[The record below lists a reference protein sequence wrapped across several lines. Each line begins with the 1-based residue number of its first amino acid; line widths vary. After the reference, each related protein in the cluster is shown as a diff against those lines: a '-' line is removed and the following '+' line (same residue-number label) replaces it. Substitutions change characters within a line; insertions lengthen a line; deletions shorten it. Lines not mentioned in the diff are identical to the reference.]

1 MVAVIPVSVDQ
12 DLKIT
17 PQTPPLNAKLQVV
30 FTELLAALKA
40 GQLEMP
46 VLPDMAMKVKQLLEN
61 PKSSVDQFVKLLS
74 TDPEITLYLISATNN
89 TTLFNECPAGNL
101 HDAITRLGYRMLYG
115 IVLNITLPKLFQAQS
130 TLIHGALKELWKRSR
145 IVAANSY
152 VLAQQEKHLKPENA
166 MLAGLVY
173 EIGALPLYLYADR
186 YHPEIEPESLE
197 ILISTFSAPIGFGL
211 LQNWNFPEELIDVVT
226 NQLDLRHIPQ
236 TEQADYADVVTLANF
251 LMRRTMIK
259 VDLPA
264 AERLG
269 YDTAKC
275 TNFFVNNVEIIAAIN
290 DILGVGPL
298 QDN

>member
-115 IVLNITLPKLFQAQS
+115 IVLNITLPKLF
-130 TLIHGALKELWKRSR
+130 
-145 IVAANSY
+145 
-152 VLAQQEKHLKPENA
+152 
-166 MLAGLVY
+166 
-173 EIGALPLYLYADR
+173 
-186 YHPEIEPESLE
+186 
-197 ILISTFSAPIGFGL
+197 
-211 LQNWNFPEELIDVVT
+211 
-226 NQLDLRHIPQ
+226 
-236 TEQADYADVVTLANF
+236 
-251 LMRRTMIK
+251 
-259 VDLPA
+259 
-264 AERLG
+264 
-269 YDTAKC
+269 
-275 TNFFVNNVEIIAAIN
+275 
-290 DILGVGPL
+290 
-298 QDN
+298 